1 MSLTS
6 YVSLGRSGLRVSP
19 FALGTMTF
27 GQEWG
32 WGADAPTS
40 QAILARYLELG
51 GNFIDTANGYT
62 FGHAEK
68 IIGDYIGKDRA
79 LRDRLVIATKFGM
92 NLYTGDP
99 NGGGAS
105 AKAITRACEQSLRRL
120 QTDYIDLYW
129 MHVPDQGTP
138 IEETLR
144 TLEQLVSSGKVRYI
158 GFSDTPSWKVAQA
171 QTIASMRGWTTLA
184 GLQLEYSLL
193 ERSVEA
199 ELMPMAQELGLGVVV
214 WSPLANGMLSGK
226 YTRAN
231 AGNVDGSRA
240 TQFGLPF
247 GEREFAIIDAL
258 SGIANQHET
267 TVAAVAL
274 AWVRARM
281 GVSSTLLGA
290 RTVAHLDSNVK
301 ALDVHLTADDIAKL
315 DSLSEPPMSFIT
327 KMAGLADVVIHHS
340 TTVNGHTSPAWWGA
354 PTSDAAR
361 Y

>member
-1 MSLTS
+1 MSLSS

-27 GQEWG
+27 GEDWG
-32 WGADAPTS
+32 WGADAETS
-40 QAILARYLELG
+40 KAIMARYIELG

-62 FGHAEK
+62 CGHAEH
-68 IIGDYIGKDRA
+68 IIGEYIGKDSA
-79 LRDRLVIATKFGM
+79 LRDRVVLATKFGM
-92 NLYTGDP
+92 NLYPGDP

-105 AKAITRACEQSLRRL
+105 TKAIVRACEQSLRRL

-129 MHVPDQGTP
+129 MHVPDRFTP

-144 TLEQLVSSGKVRYI
+144 TLENLVASGKVRYI
-158 GFSDTPSWKVAQA
+158 GFSDTPGWKVAQA
-171 QTIASMRGWTTLA
+171 QAIASMRGWTTLA

-199 ELMPMAQELGLGVVV
+199 ELVPMAEELGIGVVV

-231 AGNVDGSRA
+231 AGTVDGSRA
-240 TQFGLPF
+240 TTFGLPF
-247 GEREFAIIDAL
+247 GEREFSIIDAL
-258 SGIANQHET
+258 ADIAKRHET
-267 TVAAVAL
+267 NIAAVAL
-274 AWVRARM
+274 AWVRSRS

-290 RTVAHLDSNVK
+290 RTVAHLDANVK
-301 ALDVHLTADDIAKL
+301 ALDVKLAAEDIARL
-315 DSLSEPPMSFIT
+315 DGLSTPPMTFISRL
-327 KMAGLADVVIHHS
+327 AGLADMVVHHS
-340 TTVNGHTSPAWWGA
+340 TTVNGQSQPAWWGA
-354 PTSDAAR
+354 PANDAAR

>member
-1 MSLTS
+1 MSLSS

-27 GQEWG
+27 GEEWG
-32 WGADAPTS
+32 WGADVATS

-62 FGHAEK
+62 AGHSEQ
-68 IIGDYIGKDRA
+68 IIGNYVGKDRA

-99 NGGGAS
+99 NGGGAG
-105 AKAITRACEQSLRRL
+105 AKAIMRACEQSLRRL

-129 MHVPDQGTP
+129 MHVPDQYTP

-144 TLEQLVSSGKVRYI
+144 TLEQLVYSGKVRYI

-171 QTIASMRGWTTLA
+171 QTLASLRGWSTLA

-193 ERSVEA
+193 ERSVET
-199 ELMPMAQELGLGVVV
+199 ELIPMAQELGLGVVA

-231 AGNVDGSRA
+231 AGSVDGSRA

-247 GEREFAIIDAL
+247 GEREFSIIDTL
-258 SGIANQHET
+258 TSIAAQRET
-267 TVAAVAL
+267 SVAAVAL
-274 AWVRARM
+274 AWVRARA

-290 RTVAHLDSNVK
+290 RTVAHLEANIK
-301 ALDVHLTADDIAKL
+301 ALDIELSADDITQLDQLSAPPMTFIAKL
-315 DSLSEPPMSFIT
+315 
-327 KMAGLADVVIHHS
+327 AGLADVVIHHS
-340 TTVNGHTSPAWWGA
+340 TTVNGQTRAAWWGA
-354 PTSDAAR
+354 LASGAAP